1 MGMQAASGGS
11 SKRQPEPE
19 INITPLVDV
28 VLVLLI
34 IFMVIAPEL
43 EHGERVELPSVVQPD
58 ENSKSK
64 LDPITVTMTAR
75 GNLFLEKEVITD
87 LAALEARLSKM
98 HETETDRRVVLK
110 GDASVPY
117 VKMRD
122 TFAACQRAGYKGVAL
137 SVSQKGKNKGGEE
150 S

>member
-1 MGMQAASGGS
+1 MGARVTSGS
-11 SKRQPEPE
+11 SKKQPEPD

-43 EHGERVELPSVVQPD
+43 EHGERVELPSVIQPD
-58 ENSKSK
+58 ENKSK

-75 GNLFLEKEVITD
+75 GNLFLEKEAMSD
-87 LAALEARLSKM
+87 AEALEARLRAM
-98 HETETDRRVVLK
+98 HESEPDRRVVLK
-110 GDASVPY
+110 GDASVQY

-137 SVSQKGKNKGGEE
+137 SVSQKGKGKGEE